1 MESLNRAYFAPR
13 GLGAR
18 LVKDIELAQT
28 LNIPASIQD
37 NRSQALASYVA
48 PLQVEGLLPL
58 SQETDALDHMSAKM
72 SERKCGKSDDKGRK
86 DQNDADKKLQEKLQE
101 IQKDRDKVNLEA
113 KKDLRDKPKDA
124 DKINQKKEEEAGKLQ
139 TNIDMLYKEHERKT
153 GEVVEKGE
161 KAARKA
167 FYIVI
172 ENA

>member
-101 IQKDRDKVNLEA
+101 IQKDRDK
-113 KKDLRDKPKDA
+113 DA